1 MRDDFPLII
10 GHYSVCI
17 NFNLFVVR
25 IYYKKW
31 FISTLFNKSFVDL
44 WLKGLYLKI
53 FNYLIVGGFMEKLSI
68 GNVCIS
74 SVYARETSFKDYRYA
89 ACKAAEDLGYEV
101 YRNPESIGSTQ
112 MEFEKLLENKRPIF
126 VLLVGQLNSKVVKDE
141 CNIALSLGLPI
152 ITLLWT
158 ENGKITNTTKRF
170 MKTISKST
178 FEKDCSCFGNCE
190 DLYKAIQ
197 KRLTAYE
204 AERMITTAKFI
215 PQHAQIYTTSEKI
228 IKNVKKRIILCQ
240 QTSSLILGPRS
251 GVKHEQDFY
260 EKLTSWIK
268 SASKDMEFLH
278 IFSHQETKSELN
290 NNAYNCLKAKK
301 ELLNICNNKFSLVIR
316 STNDSIMPCIICDNN
331 LIVPFKLGLQE
342 YNMFLPHYI
351 TDGVSISKIVAD
363 IQGIEGNLLFSDD
376 SPTLTNIENFY
387 K

>member
-1 MRDDFPLII
+1 
-10 GHYSVCI
+10 
-17 NFNLFVVR
+17 
-25 IYYKKW
+25 
-31 FISTLFNKSFVDL
+31 
-44 WLKGLYLKI
+44 
-53 FNYLIVGGFMEKLSI
+53 MEKLNI

-74 SVYARETSFKDYRYA
+74 SVYNREVSFKDYRYA
-89 ACKAAEDLGYEV
+89 ACKAAEDLGYDV
-101 YRNPESIGSTQ
+101 YRNPENIGSTQ
-112 MEFEKLLENKRPIF
+112 REFEKLLENKRPIF
-126 VLLVGQLNSKVVKDE
+126 VLLVGQVNSKIVKDE

-158 ENGKITNTTKRF
+158 EDGKITNATKRL
-170 MKTISKST
+170 MKTISKAT

-215 PQHAQIYTTSEKI
+215 PQHSQLYTTSEKI
-228 IKNVKKRIILCQ
+228 INNAKKRIILCQ
-240 QTSSLILGPRS
+240 QTSSVMLGPRT

-260 EKLTSWIK
+260 RKLTNWIK

-278 IFSHQETKSELN
+278 IFSYSETKKELN
-290 NNAYNCLKAKK
+290 NIGYNCDNAKN
-301 ELLNICNNKFSLVIR
+301 ELLQICQNKIPLVIR
-316 STNDSIMPCIICDNN
+316 STNDSIMPCVICDNN

-342 YNMFLPHYI
+342 YNMFLPNYI

-363 IQGIEGNLLFSDD
+363 IQAMEGDLLFSSDLT
-376 SPTLTNIENFY
+376 TLTNIEDFY